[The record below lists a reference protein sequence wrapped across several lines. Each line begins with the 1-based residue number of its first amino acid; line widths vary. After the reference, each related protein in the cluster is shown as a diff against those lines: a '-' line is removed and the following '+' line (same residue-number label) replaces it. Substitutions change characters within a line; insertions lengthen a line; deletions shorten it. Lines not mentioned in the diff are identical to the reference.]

1 MQQKRL
7 LSLIF
12 NALWFYSDF
21 DFDFGSTNVKTI
33 SQVTSFY
40 VNNDMTLLMRDKI
53 TNCISDL
60 YRYFI
65 FPLSF

>member
-21 DFDFGSTNVKTI
+21 DFYFGSTNVKTI

-53 TNCISDL
+53 TNCISVL
-60 YRYFI
+60 YRCFI